1 MGSKSKMKGLIVLAC
16 LFVVWHAS
24 VEALP
29 FHEDADVVLL
39 DKVRAKTSPAA
50 KRAKV
55 DAKQQEGKVKAM
67 RAALNGHSADVST
80 TSSAPLPSGAT
91 PSEEN
96 GVVQAPSLARTS
108 SIAKRKSPET
118 KPSSEEFINRA
129 LTVGSKGFSHQ
140 QAERAIHTADH
151 ELYKIKKNLRNK
163 RQAKY
168 DAARGA
174 VELKEASAAAAE
186 AAANMAAAVRSSA
199 ARNVARVVKRISKLQ
214 ARMDGVA
221 RNNGKGCKPGET
233 PATMKVK
240 MAKLIARKSTL
251 MAQATLAAKAA
262 KRAISKAASVKG
274 KAQANAIN
282 TQDSTTRLERAI
294 VENARAKIQL
304 ARFDRKNQIKDQHVA
319 FDKQQAK
326 QAKAVDEATATR
338 IKKAKEQ
345 YHASGRAAA
354 DARHAQAKARSDAFV
369 KKNFK
374 QLNVPSGNTHTVHH
388 HHHHHHVSAA
398 AKRKAENSVASKSV
412 APAAS
417 SGSKLKKAQTA
428 VQAAHASGKGKD
440 VKKALK
446 NLKKVKSTPPK

>member
-108 SIAKRKSPET
+108 SIAKRKSPLT
-118 KPSSEEFINRA
+118 KPSSEKFINRA

-233 PATMKVK
+233 PAT
-240 MAKLIARKSTL
+240 
-251 MAQATLAAKAA
+251 
-262 KRAISKAASVKG
+262 VKG

>member
-96 GVVQAPSLARTS
+96 GVVQAPSLARIS

-118 KPSSEEFINRA
+118 KPSSEKFINRA

-233 PATMKVK
+233 PATMKVA
-240 MAKLIARKSTL
+240 MAKLVAKKSGL
-251 MAQATLAAKAA
+251 LAQATLASKAA
-262 KRAISKAASVKG
+262 QAAISKAASVKG
-274 KAQANAIN
+274 AAQANAIN
-282 TQDSTTRLERAI
+282 KQDGTTRLEHAI
-294 VENARAKIQL
+294 VANAKAKIAL
-304 ARFDRKNQIKDQHVA
+304 ARFDRKNQIKDQQKHN
-319 FDKQQAK
+319 DKQRAT
-326 QAKAVDEATATR
+326 QAKANAEKTAAR
-338 IKKAKEQ
+338 INKAKER
-345 YHASGRAAA
+345 YHAAGQAAA
-354 DARHAQAKARSDAFV
+354 ERRHAQAKARADAYV
-369 KKNFK
+369 KKTF
-374 QLNVPSGNTHTVHH
+374 STVNLSTGTTKTVHIHH
-388 HHHHHHVSAA
+388 HHHHRAGVTKH
-398 AKRKAENSVASKSV
+398 KAEQ
-412 APAAS
+412 AAEGKVKATS
-417 SGSKLKKAQTA
+417 AGSKLKKAQSA
-428 VQAAHASGKGKD
+428 VDVAHASGKVSD

-446 NLKKVKSTPPK
+446 GLGKVKGGH